1 MPATNSNGHGKT
13 AQDLLD
19 RVLSGKPDETK
30 ARVLDLV
37 LRLGINPQDE
47 LFIIMLALNHLQLLI
62 EDAPQDWQ
70 TLFVNFQ
77 QELDE
82 WSSIHLETLNSLIR
96 KAEHEETLATIS
108 QTLVNAL
115 ISSTESWKRLNSTL
129 EKSPL
134 LSKSSMVTSSIREL
148 LEQSQSIQLVQNR
161 QGQVITRLQQTLTT
175 RLNARL
181 RPPPWLTILLGVLT
195 ISSIYNYMLLN
206 TIKEAIARGS

>member
-1 MPATNSNGHGKT
+1 MPVTNSNGHGKT

-19 RVLSGKPDETK
+19 RVLSGKPDDTK

-77 QELDE
+77 QELEE
-82 WSSIHLETLNSLIR
+82 WSSLNLETLNSLIR

-115 ISSTESWKRLNSTL
+115 ISSTESWKRLNSAL
-129 EKSPL
+129 EKSAL
-134 LSKSSMVTSSIREL
+134 LSKSSMLISSIHEL
-148 LEQSQSIQLVQNR
+148 LEHSQSIQSVQNK
-161 QGQVITRLQQTLTT
+161 QGQAITRLQQTMTM
-175 RLNARL
+175 RLSAKL
-181 RPPPWLTILLGVLT
+181 HLPPWLIILLGVLT